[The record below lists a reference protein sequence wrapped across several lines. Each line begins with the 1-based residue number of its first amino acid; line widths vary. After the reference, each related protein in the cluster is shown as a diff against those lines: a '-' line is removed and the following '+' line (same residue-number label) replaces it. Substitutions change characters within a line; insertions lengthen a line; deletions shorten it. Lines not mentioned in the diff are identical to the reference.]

1 MVFLNKN
8 HVSEN
13 FSASNRFKIFEE
25 INFLSRE
32 VKLLVFILYDKDKIN
47 FLKMLCIVV
56 ALTQM
61 QWTKFGCQ
69 LSQRKTVLFFA
80 KTSLPFFFFFF
91 SYLYLA
97 QSPTLHF
104 SILCD
109 IHFYLLFVI
118 SWITLI
124 TFLIMLYMS
133 MNMSWTSMINNL
145 TNRNL

>member
-32 VKLLVFILYDKDKIN
+32 VKLLVFILYDKDKI
-47 FLKMLCIVV
+47 LKMLCIVV

-80 KTSLPFFFFFF
+80 KTSLPIFFF

-97 QSPTLHF
+97 QSSTLHF

-109 IHFYLLFVI
+109 IHFYLLIVI

-133 MNMSWTSMINNL
+133 MNMSWTSM
-145 TNRNL
+145 

>member
-32 VKLLVFILYDKDKIN
+32 VKLLVFILYDKDKI
-47 FLKMLCIVV
+47 LKMLYIVV

-69 LSQRKTVLFFA
+69 LS
-80 KTSLPFFFFFF
+80 
-91 SYLYLA
+91 
-97 QSPTLHF
+97 
-104 SILCD
+104 
-109 IHFYLLFVI
+109 
-118 SWITLI
+118 
-124 TFLIMLYMS
+124 
-133 MNMSWTSMINNL
+133 
-145 TNRNL
+145 